1 MTEFIYHITTR
12 PPGLPR
18 SRQGIIPPDSL
29 ASQGFI
35 HCSKVDQILR
45 VANNYYSGQTGLVIL
60 EIDPARLEPGL
71 RWEPGA
77 DKTDEL
83 FPHLYGPLNLDAV
96 MRVVDFA
103 PASGGKFSLPP
114 SIGKIDK

>member
-1 MTEFIYHITTR
+1 VTEYIYHIATSASWSAAQPAGQYT
-12 PPGLPR
+12 
-18 SRQGIIPPDSL
+18 PDSL
-29 ASQGFI
+29 ATQGFI

-60 EIDPARLEPGL
+60 EIDPTRLEPGL
-71 RWEPGA
+71 SWEPGA

-83 FPHLYGPLNLDAV
+83 FPHLYSPLNLGAV
-96 MRVVDFA
+96 KRVVDFV